1 MPGTPGRLDQVKLLA
16 ARYRAVA
23 DRPYLASAMYSLTIV
38 PSDRVPTM
46 GVDRHWRCYVSPA
59 FVAATSVPELAGVW
73 VHEVAHL
80 LRDHHGR
87 AERLPAAEQRDRV
100 RVNLAQDCEI
110 NDDLLSDGL
119 MLPDGRVEPKTFG
132 LQEGGL
138 FEEYL
143 PRIPPHEA
151 LHDCGSGAHAG
162 LADWELDN
170 RGGGVSPVEAD
181 ALRRHTAEAMRAHQR
196 ARGTLPA
203 GWKRWADEVLEP
215 VVDWRRVLAGAVREA
230 VAWAGGAVDYTYR
243 RPSRRSAALRGIVLP
258 SLRRPLPAVAIV
270 IDTSGSMGED
280 DLAMAMAEVTGVLR
294 EVGVGGNRVSVLAC
308 DADVH
313 AVARVTSAQQVT
325 LAGGGGTN
333 MAAGI
338 ERALALPE
346 RPGVVIVIT
355 DGYTPWPDEPSSCR
369 LVVALTQADAPATPA
384 WAETVR
390 ITGTRPG
397 ALPAPQLAQ
406 VGDEVAGPLI
416 GEEDLRAVDLV
427 DGRARDRVP
436 QLVRPL
442 DAERRVR
449 GALPCLLDHRREL
462 RRQEVALTV
471 AVGEGERPDLV
482 RVPCGEDLR
491 DRPAGVVADQVDLAE
506 PEAVAQVGNDLGER
520 SRGAAHPR
528 CAGCPVLRAPQRHPH
543 PSRDRA

>member
-1 MPGTPGRLDQVKLLA
+1 MPAPPGRLDQVKLLA
-16 ARYRAVA
+16 ARYRAA
-23 DRPYLASAMYSLTIV
+23 TDRPYLASALYSLTIV

-73 VHEVAHL
+73 IHEVAHL

-87 AERLPAAEQRDRV
+87 AERLPAADQRDRI

-110 NDDLLSDGL
+110 NDDLLDDGL
-119 MLPDGRVEPKTFG
+119 TLPDGRVEPKTFG
-132 LQEGGL
+132 LQAGCL
-138 FEEYL
+138 FEQYL
-143 PRIPPHEA
+143 PQIPPHQA

-162 LADWELDN
+162 PADWDLD
-170 RGGGVSPVEAD
+170 GTAGGVSPVEAG

-243 RPSRRSAALRGIVLP
+243 RPSRRSAALHRVGVPRVVLP
-258 SLRRPLPAVAIV
+258 SLRRPLPLVAIV

-280 DLAMAMAEVTGVLR
+280 DLEMAMAEVTGVLR

-313 AVARVTSAQQVT
+313 AVSRVTSAQQVT
-325 LAGGGGTN
+325 LAGGGGTD
-333 MAAGI
+333 MRTGI

-346 RPGVVIVIT
+346 RPGIVIVIT
-355 DGYTPWPDEPSSCR
+355 DGFTPWPDEPSSCR

-390 ITGTRPG
+390 ITETRKGT
-397 ALPAPQLAQ
+397 LPAPELAQ
-406 VGDEVAGPLI
+406 VRDEVAGPLV
-416 GEEDLRAVDLV
+416 GEEELRAVNLDNLA
-427 DGRARDRVP
+427 RAREGVP
-436 QLVRPL
+436 ELVSPL
-442 DAERRVR
+442 DAEGRVPGAPYQLGR
-449 GALPCLLDHRREL
+449 SVQHAQRFADPAHLSRHNRGDHPLELLGALR
-462 RRQEVALTV
+462 
-471 AVGEGERPDLV
+471 G
-482 RVPCGEDLR
+482 
-491 DRPAGVVADQVDLAE
+491 LAE
-506 PEAVAQVGNDLGER
+506 HRDVGAPHLVGHQLRVLEAG
-520 SRGAAHPR
+520 P
-528 CAGCPVLRAPQRHPH
+528 
-543 PSRDRA
+543 